1 MSTLDCDGI
10 HRSGLAGI
18 MDHHS
23 ISSGLPS
30 IDKTILQERVRGT
43 AGQTPRIVTHR
54 ASCCQ
59 GLLYKPL
66 YSRNSLSTTPIQRL
80 RCSLPLA
87 AFTAPT
93 ALPEPGPDTTGV
105 RGRLFNNQSQPTI
118 GQSPRP
124 FQLNHILSSHD
135 TWKADFSPCGDRLTP
150 LANFLNGCA
159 PHNNSVSGTL
169 R

>member
-30 IDKTILQERVRGT
+30 IDKTILQER
-43 AGQTPRIVTHR
+43 
-54 ASCCQ
+54 
-59 GLLYKPL
+59 L